1 MKIPSN
7 IKDSAVSEVIGA
19 VLVFAIFI
27 SIFTT
32 VSAYYIP
39 STQASAETN
48 YQAQTMTALSELNTA
63 ISTGGYSA
71 GSVLNQYIPLGIQG
85 GLLSPSQQTSLT
97 YSESGMSGSLSYG
110 VGISFAYVSAHPT
123 SAILNKLLE
132 TFPQENFLNPD
143 SEVYY
148 APTGTLYAAGYAT
161 QDIVAVRATTG
172 ALVKYFYAGPD
183 PKYIALDSSSLVV
196 ADNYTL
202 TTYNKATGA
211 TSYYFPIS
219 IISTATDSVTQTIEI
234 LNPNQVAFYVTAL
247 LVANQNIYVAYH
259 YSSSGGT
266 ITNNLTEFQLEA
278 GSYVRTEN
286 INPTNIISSLTYDPE
301 YNSIIAIQ
309 EPTGGFFK
317 GNPSYLVINP
327 ITLSAYSVSVNFS
340 YFYKNHGYS
349 ASTLS
354 YDEMLALVGKQSPE
368 VSLNSALIGSNG
380 IVYFAYN
387 ITNQSCVYNLN
398 YLSTHSFSGYFF
410 PSSGVAGTN
419 FSTGTATTYLVS
431 TSQFYSNSTDNYIL
445 DPTSIVQDTSYID
458 GISLGSTVATYS
470 SEASSSAPV
479 SDMVFCAA
487 GSGFG
492 DVTSGTPVA
501 KFAGNIVFATLG
513 IGSAPTY
520 FVTDSTLNV
529 ETALVL
535 NSQSGITSSQ
545 IIRDDFF
552 NGPYTIAYD
561 PVFNLLY
568 VTDYNTGSV
577 SVLSPINNALI
588 GSVELGSNSFP
599 TNITVNTNN
608 GTVYVVESHQSSIAL
623 ISGTKLLSTMNL
635 GSITNPVKPFGI
647 SYNPET
653 NSVYVSGDQSAST
666 VILNISAS
674 GCTEVGSTLNSAPG
688 EVFFDPA
695 NNVSYTFILSG
706 NSYYIYSINS
716 GFTGQHL
723 SGLSTTSPAVGT
735 FDSYNG
741 YLYVTNGGK
750 NGLVY
755 IYIPGSTPTSFS
767 AYAKIPKISVGSDPI
782 GSVFDAA
789 NNLLYIANSGTSN
802 ITIIDTTNN
811 TYFSTVWVGSGPQLP
826 ILDSE
831 NGYIY
836 IPDLSYNKLSVID
849 GGFTIL
855 HGRIG
860 VVYSQN
866 SELGGSI
873 YTTGHTSFVSP
884 VSFISE
890 GGVLVENYTN
900 QNQTRVLSGL
910 PISVL
915 NSSGNIYFSY
925 ISSLLS
931 VPGGST
937 DATASSLSAT
947 DLKMQIISETNNTFS
962 RGRQFFISDVYG
974 NQYPVEATN
983 VYLEYFN
990 LSLNTPYA
998 SLLNA
1003 NLYNEY
1009 SGSSSA
1015 VAPNSWSFN
1024 GIPIT
1029 VYLNG
1034 NDLSVSLNH
1043 SVQVYFV
1050 SIVSYNI
1057 GLLGV

>member
-1 MKIPSN
+1 MKIPSS

-39 STQASAETN
+39 STQASSEIN

-63 ISTGGYSA
+63 ISTGGYAA
-71 GSVLNQYIPLGIQG
+71 GSVLNQYVPLGIQG

-110 VGISFAYVSAHPT
+110 VGVSFAYVSAHPT

-148 APTGTLYAAGYAT
+148 APTGTLYAAGYST

-172 ALVKYFYAGPD
+172 ALAEYFYAGPD

-202 TTYNKATGA
+202 TTYNKATQA

-219 IISTATDSVTQTIEI
+219 VISTATNSVTQTIEI
-234 LNPNQVAFYVTAL
+234 LNPSLVTFYVTAL

-259 YSSSGGT
+259 YLSGGA
-266 ITNNLTEFQLEA
+266 IINNVTEFQLEA

-286 INPTNIISSLTYDPE
+286 INPTYIINSLTYDPE
-301 YNSIIAIQ
+301 YNAIIATQ

-317 GNPSYLVINP
+317 GNPSYLVLNP
-327 ITLSAYSVSVNFS
+327 STLSDYSVSVNFS
-340 YFYKNHGYS
+340 YFYKNHGYL
-349 ASTLS
+349 ASTYDGMLS
-354 YDEMLALVGKQSPE
+354 LVGKQSPE

-398 YLSTHSFSGYFF
+398 HLYTGYYF
-410 PSSGVAGTN
+410 PSSGIAGTN

-431 TSQFYSNSTDNYIL
+431 NSQFYSNSTDNYIL
-445 DPTSIVQDTSYID
+445 DPTSMAQDTSYPD
-458 GISLGSTVATYS
+458 GISLGSTVSTYS
-470 SEASSSAPV
+470 SASSPSAPV
-479 SDMVFCAA
+479 SDMIFSAVGAGFC
-487 GSGFG
+487 
-492 DVTSGTPVA
+492 DVTSGTPVS
-501 KFAGNIVFATLG
+501 KSAGNIVFATLG

-535 NSQSGITSSQ
+535 NSQSQIASSQ
-545 IIRDDFF
+545 VIRDDFF
-552 NGPYTIAYD
+552 NGPYTAAYD
-561 PVFNLLY
+561 PVSNLLY

-577 SVLSPINNALI
+577 SVLSPIKNALI

-608 GTVYVVESHQSSIAL
+608 GTVYVVESHQNSIAL
-623 ISGTKLLSTMNL
+623 ISGNKLLSTMNL
-635 GSITNPVKPFGI
+635 GSIIDPVEPFGI
-647 SYNPET
+647 SYNSET
-653 NSVYVSGDQSAST
+653 NSVYVSGDKSGST

-674 GCTEVGSTLNSAPG
+674 GCTVVGSTSSSAPG
-688 EVFFDPA
+688 EVFFDPV
-695 NNVSYTFILSG
+695 NNVSYTIILSG
-706 NSYYIYSINS
+706 NSYYLYSIN
-716 GFTGQHL
+716 GGYTGQHL
-723 SGLSTTSPAVGT
+723 PGLSTTYPAVGT

-741 YLYVTNGGK
+741 YLYVTNGGNK
-750 NGLVY
+750 GLVY

-826 ILDSE
+826 IFDSE

-860 VVYSQN
+860 VVYGQN
-866 SELGGSI
+866 TELGGSI

-910 PISVL
+910 PISIL

-947 DLKMQIISETNNTFS
+947 DLKMQVISETNNTFS
-962 RGRQFFISDVYG
+962 RGRQFYISDVYG

-998 SLLNA
+998 SLINT

-1015 VAPNSWSFN
+1015 LTPNSWSFN

-1034 NDLSVSLNH
+1034 NDLSISLNH

-1050 SIVSYNI
+1050 SIVSYDI